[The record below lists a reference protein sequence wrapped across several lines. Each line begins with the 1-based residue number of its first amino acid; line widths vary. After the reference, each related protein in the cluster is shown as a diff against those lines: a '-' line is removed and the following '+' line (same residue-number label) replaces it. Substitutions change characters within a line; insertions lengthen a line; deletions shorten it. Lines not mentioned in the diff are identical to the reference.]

1 MKVEIE
7 VKVFDEEQIV
17 DASDANKGT
26 EIARTYDL
34 PMETTV
40 EDVKELASELVKE
53 VEKTY
58 QNPEQIVAKATIRL
72 YTDSGR
78 LITIE

>member
-1 MKVEIE
+1 MKVEIK
-7 VKVFDEEQIV
+7 VKVFGEEQIV
-17 DASDANKGT
+17 GTSDGHKGVEFEQT
-26 EIARTYDL
+26 HDL

-40 EDVKELASELVKE
+40 EEVKELANELVKE
-53 VEKTY
+53 VKKTY
-58 QNPEQIVAKATIRL
+58 PNPEQIVVKATIRL